1 MRMEKSITDFMLYI
15 FKVDR
20 SPTGSGVT
28 ARIAVQHH
36 KQQIALNQTR
46 EFESVTGSKFTGS
59 PIKVTSCGEYAAVL
73 VEVGGLANYCGKATF
88 TVEKNDPFGEGF
100 ELNQE

>member
-1 MRMEKSITDFMLYI
+1 MEKSITDFMLYI

-36 KQQIALNQTR
+36 KQQIAQ
-46 EFESVTGSKFTGS
+46 
-59 PIKVTSCGEYAAVL
+59 
-73 VEVGGLANYCGKATF
+73 
-88 TVEKNDPFGEGF
+88 NDPFGEGF